1 MAKKEK
7 PNSEDKSIETNS
19 QEPQAA
25 LTVVG
30 QYVKDLS
37 FEVPNPIKALFQGG
51 DRPHFDINIEAQA
64 SHVSERNFE
73 VGLHVKVNCTRDDD
87 TVFVLETVYAGLF
100 TLGNEVPEEYIR
112 PILMVECPRIL
123 FPFARSLVS
132 STIQDGG
139 FPPLMLTPI
148 DFASL
153 YQQQVQREQES
164 GGQSAQP
171 LNA

>member
-73 VGLHVKVNCTRDDD
+73 VGLHVKVNCTH
-87 TVFVLETVYAGLF
+87 
-100 TLGNEVPEEYIR
+100 
-112 PILMVECPRIL
+112 
-123 FPFARSLVS
+123 
-132 STIQDGG
+132 
-139 FPPLMLTPI
+139 
-148 DFASL
+148 
-153 YQQQVQREQES
+153 
-164 GGQSAQP
+164 
-171 LNA
+171 